1 MNFLRFLL
9 LFLLPTLLVGQARK
23 PLPSLVQPGY
33 LLFPINPGQ
42 AGSLSGGMGDLRGNH
57 FHAGLDI
64 RTGGTEGLP
73 VHAAADGYVSR
84 IAVFTG
90 GYGNVIFLKHP
101 NGLTTVYGHLKTLN
115 DTLGTYLRENQYAKK
130 TFEID
135 LRPQPNEFP
144 VKKGDVIALS
154 GNTGG
159 SGGPHLHFEVRDPND
174 NLINPLLYGFPEL
187 SDDVPPYFERVAIRT
202 MTPESRLNGEFQ
214 RQTFT
219 PVRRADGSYTIAQPI
234 SASGLLGL
242 ELLAYDKA
250 NGSPYRNGLNCVEIR
265 LDGNEVFAYNM
276 NMFPNE
282 QTRFIN
288 VHMNYEAEQLSGQ
301 RYHRGYV
308 ADGNKLSLYH
318 SNAYRGKLPL
328 LDRKPHEVTITLFDN
343 YEHSAVLR
351 FIIQPEP
358 LSEPVLAQPI
368 QTIAIDSG
376 QLSTLPGLTQ
386 PGQQNVPNVTLTPDD
401 NVLKLA
407 VRGLPGVP
415 PNALLFTGKKT
426 TELPVAYTRNGKAVY
441 LIDLNKTM
449 PDSVQIGRGRLPLN
463 FRQAVIPGRTQVI
476 DAGNVNLRFNA
487 ESLFDTLYLSTR
499 TSSGNILEINQ
510 NTIPLNDFIDVRF
523 TPTSP
528 VSIDTMRTK
537 MYMLSGGRQ
546 RFVGGKWTNNRIEFR
561 TRELGKFGLLTDLTP
576 PVIRVVSATGK
587 GISARISDDLSG
599 IDQFRVFV
607 NGEWTLMQYDYKR
620 ALIWSDKLDP
630 EAAFEPES
638 EVIIQVRDRS
648 GNVGEVVTKIAA
660 APAPKAKPVKKAPA
674 KKRGRKR

>member
-1 MNFLRFLL
+1 
-9 LFLLPTLLVGQARK
+9 
-23 PLPSLVQPGY
+23 
-33 LLFPINPGQ
+33 
-42 AGSLSGGMGDLRGNH
+42 MGDLRGNH

-64 RTGGTEGLP
+64 RTGGVEGVP

-174 NLINPLLYGFPEL
+174 NLINPLLYGFSEL
-187 SDDVPPYFERVAIRT
+187 TDDVPPYFERIAIRT
-202 MTPESRLNGEFQ
+202 LTPDSRLNGEFQ

-219 PVRRADGSYTIAQPI
+219 PVRRADGSYTISQPI
-234 SASGLLGL
+234 SGSGLLGL
-242 ELLAYDKA
+242 ELLAYDKT

-265 LDGNEVFAYNM
+265 LDGNEVFAYSM
-276 NMFPNE
+276 NSFPHE

-301 RYHRGYV
+301 RYHRGYL
-308 ADGNKLSLYH
+308 ADGNKLALYRT
-318 SNAYRGKLPL
+318 NAYRGKLPL
-328 LDRKPHEVTITLFDN
+328 LDGKPHEVSITLFDN
-343 YEHSAVLR
+343 YEHATTLR
-351 FIIQPEP
+351 FIVQPEP
-358 LSEPVLAQPI
+358 VTTPILAQPI
-368 QTIAIDSG
+368 QTLVTDSTDLDEDASPIR
-376 QLSTLPGLTQ
+376 LS
-386 PGQQNVPNVTLTPDD
+386 VPNVTLTSDN
-401 NVLKLA
+401 NVLKLS
-407 VRGLPGVP
+407 VRELPGVP
-415 PNALLFTGKKT
+415 PNALLFSGKKT
-426 TELPVAYTRNGKAVY
+426 TELPVAYTRDSKAIY
-441 LIDLNKTM
+441 LIDLSKTL

-463 FRQAVIPGRTQVI
+463 FRQAILPGRNQVI
-476 DAGNVNLRFNA
+476 DAGNVNIRFNA

-499 TSSGNILEINQ
+499 TSRSNILEINEY
-510 NTIPLNDFIDVRF
+510 TTPLNDFIDVRF
-523 TPTSP
+523 TPVTP
-528 VSIDTMRTK
+528 MSIDTMRTK
-537 MYMLSGGRQ
+537 MYALSAGRQ
-546 RFVGGKWTNNRIEFR
+546 RFIGGKWTNNRIEFR
-561 TRELGKFGLLTDLTP
+561 TRELGKFGLLTDMTP
-576 PVIRVVSATGK
+576 PAIRVVSATGK
-587 GISARISDDLSG
+587 NIIARISDDLSG

-620 ALIWSDKLDP
+620 ALIWSDKLDATVP
-630 EAAFEPES
+630 FEPGS
-638 EVIIQVRDRS
+638 EVILQVRDRA
-648 GNVGEVVTKIAA
+648 GNIGEVVTSIAT
-660 APAPKAKPVKKAPA
+660 APAPKPKAVKKAPA

>member
-1 MNFLRFLL
+1 
-9 LFLLPTLLVGQARK
+9 
-23 PLPSLVQPGY
+23 
-33 LLFPINPGQ
+33 
-42 AGSLSGGMGDLRGNH
+42 
-57 FHAGLDI
+57 
-64 RTGGTEGLP
+64 
-73 VHAAADGYVSR
+73 
-84 IAVFTG
+84 
-90 GYGNVIFLKHP
+90 
-101 NGLTTVYGHLKTLN
+101 
-115 DTLGTYLRENQYAKK
+115 
-130 TFEID
+130 
-135 LRPQPNEFP
+135 
-144 VKKGDVIALS
+144 
-154 GNTGG
+154 
-159 SGGPHLHFEVRDPND
+159 VRDPND
-174 NLINPLLYGFPEL
+174 NLLNPLLYGFPEL
-187 SDDVPPYFERVAIRT
+187 SDDVPPYFERIAIRT

-219 PVRRADGSYTIAQPI
+219 PVRRADGTYTITQPI

-328 LDRKPHEVTITLFDN
+328 LDGKPHEVTITLFDN
-343 YEHSAVLR
+343 YEHSATLR
-351 FIIQPEP
+351 FIVQPEP
-358 LSEPVLAQPI
+358 IAVPILAQTI
-368 QTIAIDSG
+368 QTVAIDSAR
-376 QLSTLPGLTQ
+376 QNPMT
-386 PGQQNVPNVTLTPDD
+386 NVPSVTLTPDD
-401 NVLKLA
+401 NVLKLL

-415 PNALLFTGKKT
+415 PNALLFTGKKI
-426 TELPVAYTRNGKAVY
+426 TELPVAYTRDGKAVY
-441 LIDLNKTM
+441 LIDLNKTL
-449 PDSVQIGRGRLPLN
+449 PDSVQVGRGRLPLN
-463 FRQAVIPGRTQVI
+463 FRQAVVPGRTQVI
-476 DAGNVNLRFNA
+476 DAGNVNIRFNA

-499 TSSGNILEINQ
+499 TSSGNTLEINQ
-510 NTIPLNDFIDVRF
+510 NTIPLNDYIDVRF

-546 RFVGGKWTNNRIEFR
+546 RFVGGKWANNRIEFR
-561 TRELGKFGLLTDLTP
+561 TRELGRFGLLTDLTP
-576 PVIRVVSATGK
+576 PAIRVMSATSK

-607 NGEWTLMQYDYKR
+607 GGEWTLMQYDYKR

-630 EAAFEPES
+630 EMAFES
-638 EVIIQVRDRS
+638 DAEVIIQVRDRS
-648 GNVGEVVTKIAA
+648 GNVGEVVTTIAA
-660 APAPKAKPVKKAPA
+660 APAPKPKPVKKAPA